1 MSCMNAFVHD
11 LHQLINCT
19 KLQLS
24 TRCSFGVMTQTRHKF
39 PEFQSGKSVRT
50 GICTIVRAKKPNLHT
65 ALIFNCNK
73 YRTSNVSS
81 FGCVT
86 ILFNYIFTSR

>member
-1 MSCMNAFVHD
+1 MSCMMLLSVHD
-11 LHQLINCT
+11 LHHCT

-39 PEFQSGKSVRT
+39 PEFQSGKSART
-50 GICTIVRAKKPNLHT
+50 GICTIVRVKKPNLHI
-65 ALIFNCNK
+65 ALCVFNCNK

-81 FGCVT
+81 FGC
-86 ILFNYIFTSR
+86 S